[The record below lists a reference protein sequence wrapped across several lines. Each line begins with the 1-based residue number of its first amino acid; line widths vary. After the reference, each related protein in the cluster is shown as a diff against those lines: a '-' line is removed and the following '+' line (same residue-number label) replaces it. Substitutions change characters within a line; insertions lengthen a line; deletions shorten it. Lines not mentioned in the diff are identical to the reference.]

1 MKNNKIKRN
10 KAINAFKELAKTLP
24 VDIICNTL
32 LFFKRSYFSELDKL
46 SLEYEI
52 YCKYYNLLKTVAKYK
67 EIIEPNEIYIL
78 RRYGKESFSIKNT
91 GDFIVGIVKYKDL
104 VNPNT
109 TDVVNTIDGDKLF
122 VGSCN
127 QICLMSEEEYYN
139 NICYTCSFNPY
150 SIFGF

>member
-10 KAINAFKELAKTLP
+10 KAINAFKELIKTLP

-67 EIIEPNEIYIL
+67 RITSVSY
-78 RRYGKESFSIKNT
+78 
-91 GDFIVGIVKYKDL
+91 
-104 VNPNT
+104 
-109 TDVVNTIDGDKLF
+109 
-122 VGSCN
+122 
-127 QICLMSEEEYYN
+127 
-139 NICYTCSFNPY
+139 
-150 SIFGF
+150 